1 MNKLRAS
8 IHGSWIR
15 KASTVS
21 CVIVPLFF
29 SSCHKP
35 EPDNSPPVAYTEV
48 SPLSGV
54 APLSSRIKAWG
65 SDADGLDDIVSYTLN
80 LNGRDST
87 SSTPFDFVKIF
98 TVPGTY
104 KIYSVVKD
112 SHGATNKSNV
122 VTVDVSSPVPS
133 TCSINFLSSITGD
146 SPLSLPLKVS
156 GTSGNN
162 PIVGYRLHVDDRV
175 SSVKHSPIDTTLT
188 LYAGSHT
195 VFAEAVTSSGAYVSS
210 SSYNIGVNWVSGPDK
225 EWARSPIIPYPKGPL
240 NLFAPRDNTSVALEY
255 AAASNRSQRDALIAS
270 RVDGTWL
277 SHFVVGPDKPYVFNC
292 NNYMIGAVV
301 ASIKSLGTNL
311 YFEEWSNKDFKLF
324 DWYPG
329 NNPDSIG
336 FHGGTF
342 DGAGSVGLP
351 MLELTTE
358 SSIGNHAMNAV
369 FSDDDLSLES
379 LNNVDF
385 EYNAT
390 NIKSGQ
396 YNLWANGKATY
407 AYPYSYTTTSN
418 GVTKNNLTEIKIM
431 IVDYVNGVATNVRY
445 NPNIELVKTRSG
457 K

>member
-1 MNKLRAS
+1 
-8 IHGSWIR
+8 
-15 KASTVS
+15 
-21 CVIVPLFF
+21 
-29 SSCHKP
+29 
-35 EPDNSPPVAYTEV
+35 
-48 SPLSGV
+48 
-54 APLSSRIKAWG
+54 
-65 SDADGLDDIVSYTLN
+65 
-80 LNGRDST
+80 
-87 SSTPFDFVKIF
+87 
-98 TVPGTY
+98 
-104 KIYSVVKD
+104 
-112 SHGATNKSNV
+112 
-122 VTVDVSSPVPS
+122 
-133 TCSINFLSSITGD
+133 
-146 SPLSLPLKVS
+146 
-156 GTSGNN
+156 
-162 PIVGYRLHVDDRV
+162 
-175 SSVKHSPIDTTLT
+175 
-188 LYAGSHT
+188 
-195 VFAEAVTSSGAYVSS
+195 
-210 SSYNIGVNWVSGPDK
+210 
-225 EWARSPIIPYPKGPL
+225 
-240 NLFAPRDNTSVALEY
+240 
-255 AAASNRSQRDALIAS
+255 LIAS